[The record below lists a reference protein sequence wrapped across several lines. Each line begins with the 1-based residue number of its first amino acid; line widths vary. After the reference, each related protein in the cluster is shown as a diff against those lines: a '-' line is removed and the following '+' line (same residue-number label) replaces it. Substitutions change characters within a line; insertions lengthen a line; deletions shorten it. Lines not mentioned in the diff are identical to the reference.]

1 MRSFNRIEIDNNETI
16 IFSLWMISLFINFG
30 NKVLTGIILSIVLY
44 KIIFKKISVNE
55 LKKFFEDNKS
65 ILFSG
70 IVFCISVLIST
81 IFRSY
86 TKEDIMVLNDFLKYF
101 SFVIIPFFFIRKKS
115 DINIISNVIVIFL
128 IGFNLYLLYSYY
140 FLNIARAIEY
150 PNLYAWTL
158 LATVPFLFLFYKYN
172 YKIKSCKIVFAF
184 TFAVTFIGLILTGSR
199 ACFLAFILTLMII
212 LFLIR
217 KYDYNKNV
225 LRKIVMILMLIIII
239 FSPQIMKRTI
249 DTINYNE
256 NYTVERFNIW
266 HSTFNMINDNFV
278 FGIGLNREQ
287 FKNLY
292 DNHYMLDVANERHIT
307 HPHNV
312 FLYWFVST
320 GVIGISGFLFFVY
333 NQIKKFN
340 YFFKESNDEI
350 KLLAVSGMWFCFTFI
365 ISQMFDSLFYF
376 VRMQKIYL
384 VILGILIASIYIL
397 KESRDSG
404 ALPCR

>member
-1 MRSFNRIEIDNNETI
+1 MGIFNKIEIETIETI
-16 IFSLWMISLFINFG
+16 IFSLWTISLLIDFG
-30 NKVLTGIILSIVLY
+30 SKVFTGIILSIVLY

-70 IVFCISVLIST
+70 IVFCVLVLIST
-81 IFRSY
+81 MFRSY
-86 TKEDIMVLNDFLKYF
+86 TKEDIMVLNDFLRYF
-101 SFVIIPFFFIRKKS
+101 SFIIVPIFFIRKKS
-115 DINIISNVIVIFL
+115 DINIVSNMIVIFL

-158 LATVPFLFLFYKYN
+158 LATVPFLLLSYKYN
-172 YKIKSCKIVFAF
+172 YKIMICKFGVAFA
-184 TFAVTFIGLILTGSR
+184 FAVTFVGLILTGSR
-199 ACFLAFILTLMII
+199 ACFLAFILTLIII

-217 KYDYNKNV
+217 KYGYNK
-225 LRKIVMILMLIIII
+225 KILKNLLVILMLIIII
-239 FSPQIMKRTI
+239 FSPQIMKRTM
-249 DTINYNE
+249 DTINYKE

-292 DNHYMLDVANERHIT
+292 DNYYISDVANERHIT

-320 GVIGISGFLFFVY
+320 GVVGMSGFLFFIY

-340 YFFKESNDEI
+340 YFLKESNNEI
-350 KLLAVSGMWFCFTFI
+350 KLLAVSGVWFCFTFV

-384 VILGILIASIYIL
+384 VILGIIIASIYIV
-397 KESRDSG
+397 KKDRDNG

>member
-1 MRSFNRIEIDNNETI
+1 MGIFNKIEIETIETI
-16 IFSLWMISLFINFG
+16 IFSLWTISLLIDFG
-30 NKVLTGIILSIVLY
+30 SKVLTGIILSIVLY

-70 IVFCISVLIST
+70 IVFCVLVLIST
-81 IFRSY
+81 MFRSY
-86 TKEDIMVLNDFLKYF
+86 TKEDIMVLNDFLRYF
-101 SFVIIPFFFIRKKS
+101 SFIIVPIFFIRKKS
-115 DINIISNVIVIFL
+115 DINIVSNMIVIFL

-140 FLNIARAIEY
+140 FLNIVRAIEY

-158 LATVPFLFLFYKYN
+158 LATVPFLLLSYKYN
-172 YKIKSCKIVFAF
+172 YKIMICKFGVAFA
-184 TFAVTFIGLILTGSR
+184 FAVTFVGLILTGSR
-199 ACFLAFILTLMII
+199 ACFLAFILTLIII

-217 KYDYNKNV
+217 KYGYNKRILKNLLV
-225 LRKIVMILMLIIII
+225 ILMLIIII
-239 FSPQIMKRTI
+239 FSPQIMKRTM
-249 DTINYNE
+249 DTINYKE

-292 DNHYMLDVANERHIT
+292 DNYYISDVANERHIT

-320 GVIGISGFLFFVY
+320 GVVGMSGFLFFIY

-340 YFFKESNDEI
+340 YFLKESNNEI
-350 KLLAVSGMWFCFTFI
+350 KLLAVSGVWFCFTFI

-384 VILGILIASIYIL
+384 VILGIIIASIYIV

>member
-1 MRSFNRIEIDNNETI
+1 MGIFNKIEIETIETI
-16 IFSLWMISLFINFG
+16 IFSLWTISLLIDFG
-30 NKVLTGIILSIVLY
+30 SKVLTGIILSIVLY

-70 IVFCISVLIST
+70 IVFCVLVLIST
-81 IFRSY
+81 MFRSY
-86 TKEDIMVLNDFLKYF
+86 TKEDIMVLNDFLRYF
-101 SFVIIPFFFIRKKS
+101 SFIIVPIFFIRKKS
-115 DINIISNVIVIFL
+115 DINIVSDMIVIFL

-158 LATVPFLFLFYKYN
+158 LATVPFLLLSYKYN
-172 YKIKSCKIVFAF
+172 YKIMICKFGVAFA
-184 TFAVTFIGLILTGSR
+184 FAVTFVGLILTGSR
-199 ACFLAFILTLMII
+199 ACFLAFILTLIII

-217 KYDYNKNV
+217 KYGYNKRILKNLLV
-225 LRKIVMILMLIIII
+225 ILMLIIII
-239 FSPQIMKRTI
+239 FSPQIMKRTM
-249 DTINYNE
+249 DTINYKE

-292 DNHYMLDVANERHIT
+292 DNYYISDVANERHIT

-320 GVIGISGFLFFVY
+320 GVVGMSGFLFFIY

-340 YFFKESNDEI
+340 YFLKESNNEI
-350 KLLAVSGMWFCFTFI
+350 KLLAVSGVWFCFTFI

-384 VILGILIASIYIL
+384 VILGIIIASIYIV